1 MGRVF
6 LVDLGSKTQYRCRF
20 CESPLALKD
29 DVLSWVIPLS
39 FPLISSILVVGNR

>member
-29 DVLSWVIPLS
+29 DVLSWHCFVLQILS
-39 FPLISSILVVGNR
+39 